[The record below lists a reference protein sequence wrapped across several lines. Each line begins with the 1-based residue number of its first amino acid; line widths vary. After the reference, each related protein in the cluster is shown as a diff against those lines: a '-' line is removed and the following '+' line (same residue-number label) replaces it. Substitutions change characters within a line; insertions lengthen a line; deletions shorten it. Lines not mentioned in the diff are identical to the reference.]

1 MFLKHLSSKVKEKL
15 PRHHSRSRSPSL
27 REGPQPSP
35 QDAQI
40 NTPTPSDI
48 SSAADSVQKA
58 SDATQISQSHQSLPI
73 LEITKPESA
82 QGLEVQFPARDS
94 TLDPTLDTRS
104 EKETLVQLVP
114 ETIWDRAYDALKI
127 EDAALVQAYER
138 ILSSKLQN
146 TEVTADVNV
155 INQHDKEKRRHQMH
169 QLVRGGLDKVSQE
182 TKVKSLVGSVLQ
194 TVNLAQNIV
203 TEVVRDVPQAAIPW
217 AAVCLSLE
225 VRQQYFVN

>member
-35 QDAQI
+35 QDAQT
-40 NTPTPSDI
+40 NTPAPSDI
-48 SSAADSVQKA
+48 SSATNSLQKA
-58 SDATQISQSHQSLPI
+58 SDATQISQSNQSLPI

-82 QGLEVQFPARDS
+82 QGLEVQVPARDF
-94 TLDPTLDTRS
+94 TLDPALDTRS

-146 TEVTADVNV
+146 TEVAADTNV
-155 INQHDKEKRRHQMH
+155 INQHDKKKRRGQMH
-169 QLVRGGLDKVSQE
+169 QLVKDGLDKISQE

-203 TEVVRDVPQAAIPW
+203 SEVVKDVPQAAIPW

-225 VRQQYFVN
+225 VR

>member
-27 REGPQPSP
+27 REGPQSTL
-35 QDAQI
+35 QDVQTSI
-40 NTPTPSDI
+40 PTPSDI
-48 SSAADSVQKA
+48 PSAPTKEV
-58 SDATQISQSHQSLPI
+58 SQSHQSLPI
-73 LEITKPESA
+73 LEITKPASS
-82 QGLEVQFPARDS
+82 QGLEVQEPAPGS
-94 TLDPTLDTRS
+94 TLDSVPDTQS
-104 EKETLVQLVP
+104 GKEKLAQLVR
-114 ETIWDRAYDALKI
+114 ETIWDRAYDALKT

-155 INQHDKEKRRHQMH
+155 INQHDQEKRRGQMH
-169 QLVRGGLDKVSQE
+169 QLVKDGLAKISQE
-182 TKVKSLVGSVLQ
+182 IKVKSLVGSVLQ

-203 TEVVRDVPQAAIPW
+203 TEVVKDVPQAAIPW

-225 VRQQYFVN
+225 VRRPCSVN